1 MNQHKTIGIDL
12 AKNSFYLFVL
22 NQFGKPSG
30 KKKLSRGQMLSYM
43 AQQNQSVVAM
53 EACASSHF
61 WGREIVKLG
70 HTVQLLPAQH
80 VKGYLRG
87 QKNDYNDAQ
96 AIAEASQHGA
106 IRPVALKSIEQQD
119 EQSFLQMRRHL
130 DIERTRLIN
139 HIRGLLAEYGVVFK
153 QGSTQL
159 RNRLP
164 EIIEGVDDAISQ
176 RFRALLNRQYAR
188 LISID
193 DELEWYNNQLK
204 QKVKQDDVCQRLIT
218 IPGFGPV
225 VSSSMK
231 AWMGDGQQFK
241 RGRDASAALGVVPR
255 QFSTGGR
262 DVLLSISK
270 RGSSY
275 LRSLVVNGAR
285 SVVSR
290 AGKKTDPLSLWI
302 NRLVATRGFNKAT
315 VALANKLIRIAWV
328 IITRNEHYRTQKFN
342 LVTA

>member
-1 MNQHKTIGIDL
+1 MTQHKTIGIDL

-22 NQFGKPSG
+22 NQFGKSSG

-61 WGREIVKLG
+61 WGREIAKLG

-96 AIAEASQHGA
+96 AIAEACQHGA
-106 IRPVALKSIEQQD
+106 IRPVALKTIEQQD

-139 HIRGLLAEYGVVFK
+139 HVRGLLAEYGIVFK

-176 RFRALLNRQYAR
+176 GIRALLNRRYTR

-218 IPGFGPV
+218 IPGLGPV
-225 VSSSMK
+225 VSKSMK

-275 LRSLVVNGAR
+275 LCSLLTWRTNTFTKRSGSPDVQSISQLALVSFAASACDSAPYPPN
-285 SVVSR
+285 
-290 AGKKTDPLSLWI
+290 PLD
-302 NRLVATRGFNKAT
+302 F
-315 VALANKLIRIAWV
+315 
-328 IITRNEHYRTQKFN
+328 
-342 LVTA
+342 